1 MHCYNFQYI
10 GKRKYREAK
19 ICTITGGNR
28 IKMNSAEHC
37 GDGKAYQNL
46 NFLGSL
52 DLLILERVPVSL
64 LKIL

>member
-1 MHCYNFQYI
+1 
-10 GKRKYREAK
+10 
-19 ICTITGGNR
+19 
-28 IKMNSAEHC
+28 MNSAEHC

-46 NFLGSL
+46 NLLGSL